1 MGKKKEHNDDEIIV
15 DNDPHISKFFELS
28 NEKSSQYELEALEI
42 IKNKSLTKNF
52 GNCIAKYSIKGL
64 RGRYELVSAKD
75 SSNLISGVSGPIG
88 FRKKDRIFKIKY
100 LLAHSEATAFIESQK

>member
-1 MGKKKEHNDDEIIV
+1 MGKKKEIKDEEIFI

-28 NEKSSQYELEALEI
+28 NEKGSQYELEALEI
-42 IKNKSLTKNF
+42 LNKKTLTKNF
-52 GNCIAKYSIKGL
+52 GNYVARYSIKGL
-64 RGRYELVSAKD
+64 RGRYELVCSKD
-75 SSNLISGVSGPIG
+75 SNKLISGVSGPIG